1 MPIEVGILPISLHLA
16 SPLKMW
22 LKISSTSQQ
31 RLPDCSLSPLGKRY
45 TSSVMSLPLSM
56 WPNICLPPEAPM
68 SIATQYFILAYH
80 PFFIHPIKSNIHII
94 NYGYYDFCTFNAC
107 IFVFLSYN
115 ILINIFRSFY
125 ANNRD
130 LICRWKMW

>member
-1 MPIEVGILPISLHLA
+1 MKSTPQVSMPIEAGILPISLHLA

-31 RLPDCSLSPLGKRY
+31 SLPDFSLSPLGKRY
-45 TSSVMSLPLSM
+45 TSSVMSLPLST

-80 PFFIHPIKSNIHII
+80 PFCIYPNFLGFFIYCTYLAFFNHII
-94 NYGYYDFCTFNAC
+94 ICIKIFCSGFITSHQTY
-107 IFVFLSYN
+107 IS
-115 ILINIFRSFY
+115 
-125 ANNRD
+125 
-130 LICRWKMW
+130 